1 MCFLFVYFVEE
12 EKGEEG
18 VEVGS
23 GSALLSRVHKASVL
37 RFFVG
42 SSLLDS

>member
-12 EKGEEG
+12 EKGVEKGVGEG
-18 VEVGS
+18 
-23 GSALLSRVHKASVL
+23 SRVHKASVL

-42 SSLLDS
+42 SSPLDS

>member
-12 EKGEEG
+12 ERGKREG
-18 VEVGS
+18 GS
-23 GSALLSRVHKASVL
+23 GSALLSRVHKAPVL